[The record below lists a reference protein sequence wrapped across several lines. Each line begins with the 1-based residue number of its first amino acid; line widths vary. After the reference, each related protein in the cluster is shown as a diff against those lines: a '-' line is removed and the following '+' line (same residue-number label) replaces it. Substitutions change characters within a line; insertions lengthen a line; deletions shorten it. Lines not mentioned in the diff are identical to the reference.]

1 MTYKS
6 VGPCCGYVSYYDCTD
21 DVALGLDEMLTQKI
35 YEVYNRQM
43 MVDDTTGE
51 EVIETNPTEDVTS
64 VPVEDVQQEV
74 PQEDVVVESPVVTTT
89 APIPSDTS
97 NIVNRPTDACQSTT
111 YSDWSTCSQTC
122 GDGEFNSVIV
132 PTPTNQLRHNHVQ
145 QILHL
150 HCQLVAW

>member
-21 DVALGLDEMLTQKI
+21 DVALGLDEMLTEKI

-51 EVIETNPTEDVTS
+51 EVIDNTSPPSNNGGIFVPDETNPTEDVTS
-64 VPVEDVQQEV
+64 VPVDDEEQQEAP
-74 PQEDVVVESPVVTTT
+74 PQEDVVDEPLPVITTT

-97 NIVNRPTDACQSTT
+97 NVVNRPTDACQSTT
-111 YSDWSTCSQTC
+111 YSDWSPCSQTC
-122 GDGEFNSVIV
+122 GD
-132 PTPTNQLRHNHVQ
+132 
-145 QILHL
+145 
-150 HCQLVAW
+150 